1 MNARAVANEFA
12 KMRHLKVG
20 LIAVVMVLGLSLFAV
35 VSSPDFDP
43 ATPQA
48 WNALL
53 AGISLGIPLLSPLLL
68 AVLASRQTDI
78 EHLSLIHI

>member
-35 VSSPDFDP
+35 VSGLNP
-43 ATPQA
+43 
-48 WNALL
+48 
-53 AGISLGIPLLSPLLL
+53 
-68 AVLASRQTDI
+68 
-78 EHLSLIHI
+78 

>member
-35 VSSPDFDP
+35 VSSRNGKYTSVCTGILPRAALRRPCWSRGPQQPDRR
-43 ATPQA
+43 
-48 WNALL
+48 
-53 AGISLGIPLLSPLLL
+53 S
-68 AVLASRQTDI
+68 
-78 EHLSLIHI
+78 